1 MPAQLPAWVKALVAA
16 LAPYGGWGLFAAAF
30 LDSSFLTFPVLNDLF
45 VFWLSVR
52 RPERMLFYATMTA
65 LGSILG
71 CLLIYLLA
79 KKGGEAVLRRKA
91 RPEQVERIARWYERY
106 KFLTIAIPAVLP
118 PPAPFKVFIISAGVF
133 QVRLRH
139 FLTAV
144 VLGRGVRY
152 YLVGFLAVRYG
163 EQGIT
168 FVSQNFLQV
177 SLLAAVLVGV
187 GFLLLRLAS
196 RARTARSQ
204 QSSS

>member
-1 MPAQLPAWVKALVAA
+1 VPAQLPAWVKALVTA
-16 LAPYGGWGLFAAAF
+16 LAPYGGWGLFAIAF
-30 LDSSFLTFPVLNDLF
+30 LDSSFLTFPILNDLF

-71 CLLIYLLA
+71 CLVIYLLA
-79 KKGGEAVLRRKA
+79 KKGGQAVLRRKA
-91 RPEQVERIARWYERY
+91 RPEQVERIVRWYERY

-118 PPAPFKVFIISAGVF
+118 PPAPFKIFIIAAGVF

-168 FVSQNFLQV
+168 FISQNFLQV
-177 SLLAAVLVGV
+177 SLLAVALVAV

-196 RARTARSQ
+196 RARAARSP
-204 QSSS
+204 QSSR

>member
-1 MPAQLPAWVKALVAA
+1 MPAQLPAWVKALVTA
-16 LAPYGGWGLFAAAF
+16 LAPYGGWGLFAIAF
-30 LDSSFLTFPVLNDLF
+30 LDSSFLTFPILNDLF

-71 CLLIYLLA
+71 CLVIYLLA
-79 KKGGEAVLRRKA
+79 KKGGQAVLRRKA
-91 RPEQVERIARWYERY
+91 RPEQVERIVRWYERY

-118 PPAPFKVFIISAGVF
+118 PPAPFKIFIIAAGVF

-168 FVSQNFLQV
+168 FISQNFLQV
-177 SLLAAVLVGV
+177 SLLAVALVAV

-196 RARTARSQ
+196 RARAARSP
-204 QSSS
+204 QSSR